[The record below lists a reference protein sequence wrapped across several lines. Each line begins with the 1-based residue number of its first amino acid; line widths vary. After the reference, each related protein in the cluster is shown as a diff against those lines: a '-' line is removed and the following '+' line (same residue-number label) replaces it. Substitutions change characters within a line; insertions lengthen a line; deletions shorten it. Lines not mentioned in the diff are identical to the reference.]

1 MDWQEQLITIYL
13 YVCKHYEKDLWI
25 YCQRMSNHA
34 DLSFSDEEVIT
45 LYLFGIIDKNKEIKQ
60 IYKYADRHLRSW
72 FPQLPSYVAFIQR
85 LNKVSDVFAP
95 LLEIIQDEQEVV
107 RAKEGDTH
115 VLLIDSF
122 PVALAKQGHR
132 FKACVATELADSG
145 YCSTKKMFYQGVKV
159 HVIARKQTGTLPS
172 PEYIGVTAASFH
184 DGKAFDQI
192 RAELHDEDLYGDK
205 AYKRPDAKL
214 VEKDQN
220 LTVLTPI
227 KKKKGQKYL
236 DADEQWLSRAVSGV
250 RQPIET
256 LFGWIEEKTGIE
268 CAGRVRSYQGL
279 MVHVFG
285 RFAAAMFFWNKL
297 RTSS

>member
-13 YVCKHYEKDLWI
+13 YVCKHYEEHLWI

-60 IYKYADRHLRSW
+60 IYNYADRHLRDW
-72 FPQLPSYVAFIQR
+72 FPRLPSYVAFVQR
-85 LNKVSDVFAP
+85 LNKVADVFAP
-95 LLEIIQDEQEVV
+95 LLETIQTEQEVI
-107 RAKEGDTH
+107 RAKQGDTH
-115 VLLIDSF
+115 VLLTDSF
-122 PVALAKQGHR
+122 PVVLAKQGHR
-132 FKACVATELADSG
+132 FKACVAPELANTG
-145 YCSTKKMFYQGVKV
+145 YCSTKKLYYHGVKV
-159 HVIARKQTGTLPS
+159 HVVARKQTGTLPS
-172 PEYIGVTAASFH
+172 PEYIGVTAANLH

-192 RAELHDEDLYGDK
+192 RPELNDEDLYGDK
-205 AYKRPDAKL
+205 AYDRPDSKF

-220 LTVLTPI
+220 LTVLTPV

-236 DADEQWLSRAVSGV
+236 DADEQWLSTAVSRV

-268 CAGRVRSYQGL
+268 CAGKVRSYQGL

-297 RTSS
+297 RISS

>member
-1 MDWQEQLITIYL
+1 MNWQEQLITIYL
-13 YVCKHYEKDLWI
+13 YVCKHYEQNLWV

-45 LYLFGIIDKNKEIKQ
+45 LYLFGIIDKHKEIKQ
-60 IYKYADRHLRSW
+60 IYQYADRHLREW
-72 FPQLPSYVAFIQR
+72 FPKLPSYVAFIQR
-85 LNKVSDVFAP
+85 LNKAAAIFAP
-95 LLEIIQDEQEVV
+95 LLEIIQVEQETA
-107 RAKEGDTH
+107 RAKRGDTQ

-132 FKACVATELADSG
+132 FKACVAKGFANAG
-145 YCSTKKMFYQGVKV
+145 YCSTKKLYYYGACV
-159 HVIARKQTGTLPS
+159 HVVARKQAGTLPS
-172 PEYIGVTAASFH
+172 PEFIGVTPASYH
-184 DGKAFDQI
+184 DGPIFDQI
-192 RAELHDEDLYGDK
+192 RPELTNDTLFGDK
-205 AYKRPDAKL
+205 AYERPDANQ
-214 VEKDQN
+214 VELAQN
-220 LTVLTPI
+220 LTVLTPV

-236 DADEQWLSRAVSGV
+236 DADEQWLSRAVSQV

-268 CAGRVRSYQGL
+268 CAGKVRSYEGL

-297 RTSS
+297 RVSS